1 MSTENIEKFTAALAT
16 NPALSAKVQ
25 ALRTEAAQ
33 AAAEGL
39 AALSVEAGAPFTAE
53 EYLAVF
59 PPSNTELS
67 EEALGSVSGG
77 VIDFKKYKSPF
88 EN

>member
-25 ALRTEAAQ
+25 ALRTEAAE
-33 AAAEGL
+33 AAAAGL
-39 AALSVEAGAPFTAE
+39 AALSVEAGTPFTAE
-53 EYLAVF
+53 EYLAIL

-67 EEALGSVSGG
+67 EENLGSVTGG
-77 VIDFKKYKSPF
+77 VIDFKKYKNPF
-88 EN
+88 ED

>member
-25 ALRTEAAQ
+25 SLRTEAAQ

-39 AALSVEAGAPFTAE
+39 AALSVEAGTPFTAE
-53 EYLAVF
+53 EYLTVF

-67 EEALGSVSGG
+67 EESLGSVSGG

-88 EN
+88 ED